1 MNEQEYIEQRLQSQI
16 DWYSGRAKRNQQG
29 YRWLR
34 VLEVVL
40 ASSIPFFT
48 SLLKEISWMGIVI
61 SLMSVSIAI
70 LSGLLALYKFQENWI
85 EYRGTAES
93 LKHEKF
99 MFLTRS
105 GPYSVEQPFPV
116 LVERVEA
123 ILGKEGASWSGTMR
137 QASAPASRDQAPAAQ
152 H

>member
-1 MNEQEYIEQRLQSQI
+1 MNEQEYVDQRLQSQL
-16 DWYSGRAKRNQQG
+16 DWYSRRASRNQQW

-48 SLLKEISWMGIVI
+48 SLVKENPTMGTVI
-61 SLMSVSIAI
+61 SLMSVTIAI
-70 LSGLLALYKFQENWI
+70 VSGLLALYKFQENWI
-85 EYRGTAES
+85 EYRTTAES

-99 MFLTRS
+99 MFLTRT
-105 GPYSVEQPFPV
+105 GPYNVDQPFPV

-123 ILGKEGASWSGTMR
+123 TIAKESTSWSGYMR
-137 QASAPASRDQAPAAQ
+137 PPAVPGGHDRESAAD